1 MALSSRKIRL
11 PPVKKPSTRRSR
23 GRVRSMTTIGI
34 SPRAPCNWRR
44 SRSAPMIVSTNPI
57 IVNPGV
63 TMYVKMPTYGFENVA
78 IASSRNNRK
87 NENRLPMTMTSPVR
101 LSQLRSSEGC
111 WPEGVGLSALMVE
124 FLCCQSKKICRKG
137 RLPCAGSRPLGQFYM
152 GSDRNSRL
160 SGRPSLLLERPHVSD
175 ERLDVVVRHALGRLH
190 EGLAV
195 FVFQTFLDGLDRR
208 VILQIGLHLGVGI
221 ILHAKF
227 LAHLGLS
234 LAVRAVA
241 FGAVA
246 FVVGFGVR
254 RAGGQSRNRDDR
266 DAECE

>member
-11 PPVKKPSTRRSR
+11 PPMKKPSTRRSR

-111 WPEGVGLSALMVE
+111 WPEGVGLSALMFE
-124 FLCCQSKKICRKG
+124 FLCCQSKKRFAERVGCLAPG
-137 RLPCAGSRPLGQFYM
+137 AGPSV
-152 GSDRNSRL
+152 NSIWAVTGTAVCPEDLRYFL
-160 SGRPSLLLERPHVSD
+160 N
-175 ERLDVVVRHALGRLH
+175 VRM
-190 EGLAV
+190 
-195 FVFQTFLDGLDRR
+195 
-208 VILQIGLHLGVGI
+208 
-221 ILHAKF
+221 
-227 LAHLGLS
+227 
-234 LAVRAVA
+234 
-241 FGAVA
+241 
-246 FVVGFGVR
+246 
-254 RAGGQSRNRDDR
+254 
-266 DAECE
+266 